1 MKIQGANQRV
11 HAERLQE
18 ARSLD
23 ADQNGLIDDQEILAH
38 LQLDGLDL
46 TRGDARA
53 LMDEFKLHLQ
63 KRPHPELSSYPS
75 SDQVAEEL
83 GQLEHRYPE
92 LARRVSLGQTHE
104 GREIWALQIS
114 RGVRCEDTSSRPGVV
129 LTGLHHAREWMSSQP
144 PLEVARQLLEGYAS
158 DPEMKRRVDRAEI
171 WVVPVVNPDGYEY
184 SRSQDNW
191 WKKNR
196 RPVGETACSEPTEAI
211 GTDLNR
217 NYLSPRPQDLE
228 LYRPSGDTPCSTT
241 DDFEHT
247 SDDPGSPHYRGPQG
261 SSEPEVQALLRL
273 ELGRGNIRGV
283 LDHHGYGE
291 MILYPWSHTQEPP
304 PDRERLHDLGQR
316 MNQALGSDFRVMQS
330 SELYTNSGSSD
341 GVHYANGILSYTLE
355 IGRSYQPPSDQI
367 APISQSVARANLLFI
382 DEVLEP
388 EQQEPTL
395 AIGDSRP

>member
-1 MKIQGANQRV
+1 M
-11 HAERLQE
+11 
-18 ARSLD
+18 D
-23 ADQNGLIDDQEILAH
+23 ADQNGLIDDGEILAH
-38 LQLDGLDL
+38 LHGEGFDL
-46 TRGDARA
+46 TRGDAHA
-53 LMDEFKLHLQ
+53 LVDEFKLHLE
-63 KRPHPELSSYPS
+63 KRPHPSLSSYPS
-75 SDQVAEEL
+75 SDQVADEL
-83 GQLEHRYPE
+83 GQLERRYPA

-144 PLEVARQLLEGYAS
+144 PLEVARQLLDGYGN
-158 DPEMKRRVDRAEI
+158 DPEMKRRVDQAEI

-196 RPVGETACSEPTEAI
+196 RPVGETACGEATEAI

-228 LYRPSGDTPCSTT
+228 LYRPAQDTPCSTT

-247 SDDPGSPHYRGPQG
+247 SDDPSSPHYRGPNG
-261 SSEPEVQALLRL
+261 NSEPEVRALLEL

-304 PDRERLHDLGQR
+304 PERDRLHSLGQR
-316 MNQALGSDFRVMQS
+316 MNQALGGDFRVMQS
-330 SELYTNSGSSD
+330 SELYANSGSSD

-355 IGRSYQPPSDQI
+355 IGRSYQPPSEQI
-367 APISQSVARANLLFI
+367 KPISESLARANLVFI
-382 DEVLEP
+382 DEV
-388 EQQEPTL
+388 
-395 AIGDSRP
+395 IGRNAPSESIRRGD